1 MTSIRRESANRIDA
15 LMCTR
20 SLGLHDASYTE
31 APSHLLSLLTI
42 LMPVGH
48 RSGYWQR
55 LYQPRRKVNP
65 AITVS
70 SARVFTR
77 QTDWRIC
84 FPRSFRQPIHRSVS
98 LFSSC
103 PDLLPEFALTS

>member
-15 LMCTR
+15 LMCAR
-20 SLGLHDASYTE
+20 SLGLHDAPYTE
-31 APSHLLSLLTI
+31 VSSHLLSLLTI
-42 LMPVGH
+42 PMPVGY

-65 AITVS
+65 ANTVS

-77 QTDWRIC
+77 QTEWRTF
-84 FPRSFRQPIHRSVS
+84 FPLSLHRPIRRPVPR
-98 LFSSC
+98 LPAC
-103 PDLLPEFALTS
+103 PDHLP